1 MSLPHLSPAEQR
13 AYEALTAPDIDVTT
27 GVGVCE
33 DARKHGGFERHIAAV
48 RHLNFYR
55 AAFTPA
61 NMVSLYRQL
70 SEERAE
76 VARLRGMLDS
86 ALDRLKKGGE

>member
-33 DARKHGGFERHIAAV
+33 DARKHGGFARHLAAV
-48 RHLNFYR
+48 RHLDAYR
-55 AAFTPA
+55 RAFTPA
-61 NMVSLYRQL
+61 NMVALYEHL
-70 SEERAE
+70 SAERAE
-76 VARLRGMLDS
+76 VARLRSLLNHKDTP
-86 ALDRLKKGGE
+86 